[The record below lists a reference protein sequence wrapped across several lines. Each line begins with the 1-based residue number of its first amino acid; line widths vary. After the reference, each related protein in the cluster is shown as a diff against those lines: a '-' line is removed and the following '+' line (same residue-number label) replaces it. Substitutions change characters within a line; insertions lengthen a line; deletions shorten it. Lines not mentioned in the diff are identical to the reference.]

1 MKSLKGHLLLAKESL
16 LDPHFARSVVLIF
29 DHNEYGAAGIILNRP
44 LATTVGEIAR
54 RAFDYP
60 SDWQKPLNMGGPVS
74 GPFAAAHTIKEMADL
89 EVMPGVYGA
98 LLPEH
103 LQQLI
108 RKQQEPTL
116 FVLNY
121 SGWGPGQLEQ
131 EIIEDS
137 WDVMPAK
144 PEHIFY
150 SEENDLWELCRTD
163 LERSQT
169 LQSAL
174 GIKIKP
180 LDPRMN

>member
-1 MKSLKGHLLLAKESL
+1 MKSLKGHLLLATESL
-16 LDPHFARSVVLIF
+16 NDPNFSRSVVLIF
-29 DHNEYGAAGIILNRP
+29 DHTENGAAGIILNKP
-44 LATTVGEIAR
+44 MSVTVADVANK
-54 RAFDYP
+54 AFEFT
-60 SDWQKPLNMGGPVS
+60 SNWQKPLNMGGPVS
-74 GPFAAAHTIKEMADL
+74 GPFAAAHTIRDMADM

-144 PEHIFY
+144 TEHIFH
-150 SEENDLWELCRTD
+150 SEDVDLWEQCRTE
-163 LERSQT
+163 LQRSQA

-174 GIKIKP
+174 GIRIKP